1 MAEGTTKQDNG
12 LAKLLENRV
21 ARYSTRQYDWD
32 ALKFQADFDPKYGR
46 AQMRY
51 VGTGGTGVSSD
62 NNTVPAEHFTFYTMT
77 GLKEFVQA
85 GKVRPLAITAQRRHP
100 DFPNVPT
107 FDELGIKLP
116 LRTWF
121 GFHFQTGTPREIITR
136 YNTEIRK
143 AMAEQ
148 SFKDTVMKRQG
159 VSANDG
165 TPEQFDA
172 YIRNQIKD
180 VAELVKTLGI
190 QPE

>member
-1 MAEGTTKQDNG
+1 MLFRSGEAQVSVYAIAAT
-12 LAKLLENRV
+12 
-21 ARYSTRQYDWD
+21 S
-32 ALKFQADFDPKYGR
+32 ALI
-46 AQMRY
+46 
-51 VGTGGTGVSSD
+51 
-62 NNTVPAEHFTFYTMT
+62 
-77 GLKEFVQA
+77 QA
-85 GKVRPLAITAQRRHP
+85 GKLKALAMTSDKRHP

-159 VSANDG
+159 VVANDG
-165 TPEQFDA
+165 TPEQFDT
-172 YIRNQIKD
+172 YIRTQIRE
-180 VAELVKTLGI
+180 VTELVKALGI
-190 QPE
+190 KPE